1 MIPGRT
7 CKYRTYINNNVSTTV
22 LTSGVYKSEAYNVT
36 VNVDYVYK
44 QTYLGVYKY
53 HIDSNSYELVRE
65 VNQFF
70 IGNIRTMIDIN
81 TEIYVQIH
89 PYNLLSHAE
98 FTVYTHLDSS
108 SSSTENSYEIS
119 ENAIKLIQN

>member
-1 MIPGRT
+1 M
-7 CKYRTYINNNVSTTV
+7 
-22 LTSGVYKSEAYNVT
+22 
-36 VNVDYVYK
+36 
-44 QTYLGVYKY
+44 YKY

-65 VNQFF
+65 VDQFF

-89 PYNLLSHAE
+89 PYNLLSHAV

-119 ENAIKLIQN
+119 ENAIKLIQK